1 MPPCTPSSST
11 SGRAFA
17 VSRAN
22 PGSQR
27 RFQLDLA
34 IAFALAAMGLAAL
47 GVYGAIVFSV
57 VQRRRGIGE
66 RDPLTFVIA
75 AVTLGVVALAA
86 SVLPA
91 LAAARLD
98 PMTVLRSE

>member
-1 MPPCTPSSST
+1 M
-11 SGRAFA
+11 
-17 VSRAN
+17 
-22 PGSQR
+22 
-27 RFQLDLA
+27 
-34 IAFALAAMGLAAL
+34 
-47 GVYGAIVFSV
+47 VFSV